1 MTAVPRSAAAWAEAW
16 ESRMPKYLVQASYTA
31 EGMKGLLAEGGTGR
45 KAAVEQVVSSC
56 GGRLETMYFAYGDD
70 DLYCVVDF
78 PDQLSMAAIAMTVRA
93 SGALRSKTIPLLTV
107 EEIDE
112 AAKKSV
118 GFRPP
123 GA

>member
-1 MTAVPRSAAAWAEAW
+1 
-16 ESRMPKYLVQASYTA
+16 MPKYLVQASYTA
-31 EGMKGLLAEGGTGR
+31 EGMKGLLAEGGSGR

-56 GGRLETMYFAYGDD
+56 GGRLETIYFAYGEEDF
-70 DLYCVVDF
+70 YCVLDF
-78 PDQLSMAAIAMTVRA
+78 PDQVSMAAIAMTVRA
-93 SGALRSKTIPLLTV
+93 SGALHSKTIPLLSV

-118 GFRPP
+118 SFRPP

>member
-1 MTAVPRSAAAWAEAW
+1 
-16 ESRMPKYLVQASYTA
+16 MPKYLVQASYTA

-45 KAAVEQVVSSC
+45 KAAVEQVVNSC

-107 EEIDE
+107 EDIDE

>member
-1 MTAVPRSAAAWAEAW
+1 
-16 ESRMPKYLVQASYTA
+16 MPKYLVQASYTA

-56 GGRLETMYFAYGDD
+56 GGKLETIYFAYGDAD
-70 DLYCVVDF
+70 FYCVLDF
-78 PDQLSMAAIAMTVRA
+78 PDHVSMAAIAMTVRA
-93 SGALRSKTIPLLTV
+93 SGALHSKTIPLLTV

-112 AAKKSV
+112 ATKKSV
-118 GFRPP
+118 SFRPP

>member
-1 MTAVPRSAAAWAEAW
+1 
-16 ESRMPKYLVQASYTA
+16 MPKYLVQASYTA

-45 KAAVEQVVSSC
+45 KAAVEQVVRSC
-56 GGRLETMYFAYGDD
+56 GGTLETVYFAYGDAD
-70 DLYCVVDF
+70 FYCVLDF
-78 PDQLSMAAIAMTVRA
+78 PDQVSMAAIAMTVRA
-93 SGALRSKTIPLLTV
+93 SGALHSKTIPLLTV

-118 GFRPP
+118 SFRPP